1 MQLCQRL
8 EQILEQLR
16 PAFNREATFQWFI
29 LLLWGVMLNSQPA
42 AITSYVNAIGLTE
55 GYYHQALHWFNS
67 KGFSA
72 KKLSLQWSKWLSS
85 HENAYKIRGKR
96 VYVGDGIKVG
106 KEGRKMPGVKKLHQE
121 SEDVSKPEWIRGHY
135 FSALSQLVGTKKSCF
150 AVPLRLKIHDG
161 IKSKPTPNPEK
172 KGKGKKSKT
181 TLVTKMADLCATHA
195 TEGSYVILDA
205 YYACKELIKRFRQ
218 KSLHLITRVRCS
230 TVAYAPFCPVPTVK
244 GRGRPRRWGDSIKLE
259 TLFSLSENFQEA
271 SLQLYGRR
279 TRVFYQCVEFFW
291 DSPDEP
297 VQFVLTQFPNGRR
310 LILLC
315 TNLELSGPEIISA
328 YSLRFKIEVM
338 FRQLI
343 HLLGGFAYHFWLKGL
358 PSLPTWPSN
367 LILSD
372 YPQDVQTQILAKV
385 EAFERFVTL
394 NAIALGLLQILSLEL
409 PKVIWQHFPRWFRT
423 LPSHG
428 APSERVALL
437 ALQDQAQV
445 IFPQSPPCLLFPKL
459 LASKL
464 ATKPTPLLYPDIG
477 DLAA

>member
-16 PAFNREATFQWFI
+16 PAFSREATFQWFV
-29 LLLWGVMLNSQPA
+29 LLIWGVLLNSQPA
-42 AITSYVNAIGLTE
+42 AITSYLNAIGLTE

-72 KKLSLQWSKWLSS
+72 KKLSREWSKWLSS
-85 HENAYKIRGKR
+85 HEQTYRIRGQR

-135 FSALSQLVGTKKSCF
+135 FSALSQLLGTEKNCF
-150 AVPLRLKIHDG
+150 AVPLALKIHDG
-161 IKSKPTPNPEK
+161 IKSKAVS
-172 KGKGKKSKT
+172 KGKKAKS
-181 TLVTKMADLCATHA
+181 TLVTKMATLCETHA
-195 TEGSYVILDA
+195 VEGSYVILDA

-230 TVAYAPFCPVPTVK
+230 TVVYAPFCPVPTIK

-259 TLFSLSENFQEA
+259 SLFSLSHHFQET
-271 SLQLYGRR
+271 SLWLYGRR
-279 TRVFYQCVEFFW
+279 TRVSYQCVEFFW
-291 DSPDEP
+291 DSPEQP

-315 TNLELSGPEIISA
+315 TDLELRGPDIIVA
-328 YSLRFKIEVM
+328 YTLRFKIEVM

-343 HLLGGFAYHFWLKGL
+343 HLLGGFAYHFWLKAL
-358 PSLPTWPSN
+358 PSLPTWPDN
-367 LILSD
+367 LILSEH
-372 YPQDVQTQILAKV
+372 PQELQAQILAKV
-385 EAFERFVTL
+385 EAFERFVSL
-394 NAIALGLLQILSLEL
+394 NAIALGLLQVLSLEL
-409 PKVIWQHFPRWFRT
+409 PHVVYQYFPRWFRT
-423 LPSHG
+423 PPSHDF
-428 APSERVALL
+428 PSERVALL
-437 ALQDQAQV
+437 ALQNQAHTF
-445 IFPQSPPCLLFPKL
+445 FPQSPPCLLLPKL

-464 ATKPTPLLYPDIG
+464 TAQPPSLPHLDITTF
-477 DLAA
+477 AA